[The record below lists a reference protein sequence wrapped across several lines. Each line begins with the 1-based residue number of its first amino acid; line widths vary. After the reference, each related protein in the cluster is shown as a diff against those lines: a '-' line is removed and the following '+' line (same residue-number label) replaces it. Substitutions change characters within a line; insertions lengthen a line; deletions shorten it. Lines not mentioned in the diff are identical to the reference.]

1 MSMGLNA
8 NNALMVRFNQT
19 QERVPDTLN
28 SDFVL
33 IHHEC

>member
-1 MSMGLNA
+1 MVH
-8 NNALMVRFNQT
+8 MVRFNQT
-19 QERVPDTLN
+19 QARVQDTLN